1 MTQPTFPDGPPVPLM
16 TEGTIDAAT
25 LRQLWADLLAAAEVL
40 SVREKAGPETYAGS
54 DGPSLSLVL
63 DRLLTGEARAAQIR
77 YRYDGREWTDT
88 IVSHPP
94 GFRVVRCRH
103 E

>member
-16 TEGTIDAAT
+16 TDGVIDAAT
-25 LRQLWADLLAAAEVL
+25 LRQLGADLHTAAEVL
-40 SVREKAGPETYAGS
+40 SVREKGGADAYAGA
-54 DGPSLSLVL
+54 DDRSLTLAL
-63 DRLLTGEARAAQIR
+63 DRLLAGTARAVQIR
-77 YRYDGREWTDT
+77 YLYEGHEWTDT
-88 IVSHPP
+88 IFSNSH